1 VLMPLYEVGIYNKIV
16 RNFVRSGEDLPE
28 HLDAKFESTLYYARE
43 GRNREV
49 LDAKLKR
56 EFKPIDGY
64 VVECVEK
71 ISD

>member
-1 VLMPLYEVGIYNKIV
+1 MPLFEVGIYNKVV
-16 RNFVRSGEDLPE
+16 RNLVRSGEDLPE

-49 LDAKLKR
+49 LDAKLER

-71 ISD
+71 ISN

>member
-1 VLMPLYEVGIYNKIV
+1 MPLYEVGIYNKIV

-28 HLDAKFESTLYYARE
+28 HLD
-43 GRNREV
+43 V
-49 LDAKLKR
+49 KLKR